1 MPLSADEFSK
11 GTEGINGIEALL
23 KGHPDT
29 AYSLHE
35 IEEALIESGMNR
47 TKHLD
52 VFIADLKLLTPFL
65 FKEKKIES
73 KVIDGIPYFRWRG

>member
-1 MPLSADEFSK
+1 MTLSADEFNK
-11 GTEGINGIEALL
+11 GTEGGNGIESLL
-23 KGHPDT
+23 KAHPDT

-35 IEEALIESGMNR
+35 IEEALIGSGMNR

-52 VFIADLKLLTPFL
+52 VFIADLTLLTPLL

-73 KVIDGIPYFRWRG
+73 RVIDGIPYFRWRG